1 MSKASMPHADSRQ
14 EVAAPLHH
22 QVYSV
27 LRQQIMEGQYATGH
41 PMPSE
46 HQLEKIF
53 SVSRI
58 TVRRALD
65 RLASDGLIVKR
76 HGKGTFA
83 QPVITPPAIHT
94 NLRGMLE
101 NLVAMGLKTKVE
113 IIDFDYLPASADIAA
128 RLELQPGDLVQRAV
142 RVRTYEGTP
151 FSYLTTWVPEHV
163 GRTYSDKDMLETPL
177 LSLFEKAGIIV
188 TEAEQSIFAK
198 LADTQTSARLGIN
211 LGAALLSIRRLV
223 RDQKSRPVELLE
235 ALYRPDMYEYK
246 MKMERKG
253 KKAEFIWSDDNGIS
267 R

>member
-1 MSKASMPHADSRQ
+1 MSKPSMSSADTRQ
-14 EVAAPLHH
+14 DVAAPLHH

-27 LRQQIMEGQYATGH
+27 LRQQIIEGHYAAGH

-83 QPVITPPAIHT
+83 QPAITPPAIHT

-113 IIDFDYLPASADIAA
+113 ILEFGYLAAPIDVAA
-128 RLELQPGDLVQRAV
+128 KLGLQPGERVQRAV
-142 RVRTYEGTP
+142 RVRTYEGAP
-151 FSYLTTWVPEHV
+151 FSYLTTWVPEIV
-163 GRTYSDKDMLETPL
+163 GRAYDEADMLETPL
-177 LSLFEKAGIIV
+177 LSLFERSGIVV
-188 TEAEQSIFAK
+188 TEAEQSISAK
-198 LADTQTSARLGIN
+198 LADTQTSSRLGVD
-211 LGAALLSIRRLV
+211 LGAALLSLRRLV
-223 RDQKSRPVELLE
+223 RDQKGQPVELLE
-235 ALYRPDMYEYK
+235 ALYRPDMYEYQ

-253 KKAEFIWSDDNGIS
+253 KKAEFIWSDDRTIS